1 MNDSILYDIKKLLGI
16 AQEYDAFDQDL
27 IMHINSVLNI
37 LVQQGIGKPGFYVT
51 CGNTTW
57 KDFLEDT
64 QVNLYSVKSWV
75 GLKVRMMF
83 DPPLS
88 SLVADAINANL
99 KELEWRMY
107 ITENYVGE
115 I

>member
-1 MNDSILYDIKKLLGI
+1 MDDSILYDIKKLLGI

-27 IMHINSVLNI
+27 IMHINSALSI
-37 LVQQGIGKPGFYVT
+37 LIQQGIGKPNFCIT
-51 CGNTTW
+51 CGDNTW
-57 KDFLEDT
+57 RDFLQDT
-64 QVNLYSVKSWV
+64 QVNLHSVKTWM
-75 GLKVRMMF
+75 GLKVRMLF
-83 DPPLS
+83 DPPIS
-88 SLVADAINANL
+88 SLISAAINENL